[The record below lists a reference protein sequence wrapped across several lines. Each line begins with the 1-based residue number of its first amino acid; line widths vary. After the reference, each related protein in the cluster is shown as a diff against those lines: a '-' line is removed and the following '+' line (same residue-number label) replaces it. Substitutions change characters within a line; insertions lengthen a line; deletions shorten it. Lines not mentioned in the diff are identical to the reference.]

1 MKISSKI
8 ILLLLLIIGVQSYVI
23 LSMSAR
29 LEAEKQYHLEVER
42 KLYQI
47 ALTEYKIRSIVDIW
61 N

>member
-29 LEAEKQYHLEVER
+29 LEAEKQYHSEVER

-47 ALTEYKIRSIVDIW
+47 ALTEYKIRSIIDIW